1 MNPVVIIGAGPAG
14 AAAALELARNGVDV
28 VLIEA
33 AADIGGLSR
42 TYEFQGARFDVG
54 PHRFFTRNEEV
65 HTLWAET
72 LGDEFTDVDRLTR
85 IFYRGKLLSYPISI
99 ADTLQKVGAVRTA
112 GFALSYLA
120 ARARRAV
127 VRRPFSSFED
137 WVVAHFG
144 RRLFEAF
151 FKTYTEK
158 VWGIPCTEIG
168 AEWAAQRIKGLSL
181 AEAVRNAL
189 FREKDRAKT
198 LVERFK
204 YPRLGAGQMY
214 RRMVELAQARGAQ
227 TLVGTR
233 AVGIRHEHGRALAVL
248 TDTQGEV
255 PCSAVL
261 TSNPI
266 TEVAAGLDPAPPAAV
281 RDAARALRFR
291 CHLSVHLLVEGDL
304 FPDNWIYVHSTE
316 VALGRVANYATFSP
330 AMRDPAGR
338 APITVEYFQFPDDP
352 LYRNPDD
359 EALIT
364 YARAELDMMGIVQPE
379 QATGGFVIRSPH
391 AYPVLDRSYG
401 PRLETVRGHL
411 AGLSNLQPIGRG
423 GMFKYNNQDHS
434 IFTGLLAA
442 RNILGAEQH
451 DVWAVNIDAEYHEGG
466 KAPGTAG

>member
-1 MNPVVIIGAGPAG
+1 MDPVVIIGAGPAG
-14 AAAALELARNGVDV
+14 AAAALELSRNGVDV
-28 VLIEA
+28 VIIEA
-33 AADIGGLSR
+33 NDDIGGLSR
-42 TYEFQGARFDVG
+42 TCEFQGARFDVG
-54 PHRFFTRNEEV
+54 PHRFFTRAEEV
-65 HTLWAET
+65 RALWAET
-72 LGDEFTDVDRLTR
+72 LGDEFSDVDRLTR
-85 IFYRGKLLSYPISI
+85 IFYRGKLLNYPISI
-99 ADTLQKVGAVRTA
+99 GDTLAKVGPVQTA

-127 VRRPFSSFED
+127 VKRPPASFED

-158 VWGIPCTEIG
+158 VWGIPCSEIG

-181 AEAVRNAL
+181 AEAVRNAI
-189 FREKDRAKT
+189 FKPQERAKT

-214 RRMVELAQARGAQ
+214 RRMVELAQEGGAQ
-227 TLVGTR
+227 TLLSTR
-233 AVGIRHEHGRALAVL
+233 AVGIRHEAGRAVAVR
-248 TDTQGEV
+248 TDTRGEV
-255 PCSAVL
+255 PCAAVL

-266 TEVAAGLDPAPPAAV
+266 TEVALGLDPAPPVAV
-281 RDAARALRFR
+281 QDAARALRFR

-304 FPDNWIYVHSTE
+304 FPDNWIYVHATE
-316 VALGRVANYATFSP
+316 VTLGRVANYATFSP

-338 APITVEYFQFPDDP
+338 TPITVEYFQFPDDP
-352 LYRNPDD
+352 LYRNPGD
-359 EALIT
+359 EALLA

-379 QATGGFVIRSPH
+379 QTRDGFVIRSPH

-401 PRLETVRGHL
+401 AHLETVRGHL

-442 RNILGAEQH
+442 RNILGAEH

-466 KAPGTAG
+466 KAQ